1 MLLTA
6 SFACEGIASIA
17 EKNALSQKEDYV
29 IFSPIL
35 QWLLQYMYLNARM
48 NSKESMLLFIF
59 KIILSII
66 VSLKGRKKYYKGHD
80 NVCTNGTADFP
91 HTCISTATWKFGV
104 SPCNVMEFI
113 LSMI

>member
-6 SFACEGIASIA
+6 SFACEGTCIASIA
-17 EKNALSQKEDYV
+17 EKTALSQKGCYV

-59 KIILSII
+59 NLKLFYQLSC
-66 VSLKGRKKYYKGHD
+66 L
-80 NVCTNGTADFP
+80 
-91 HTCISTATWKFGV
+91 
-104 SPCNVMEFI
+104 
-113 LSMI
+113 

>member
-17 EKNALSQKEDYV
+17 EKNALSQKEGYV

-35 QWLLQYMYLNARM
+35 QWLLQYMYPNARM

-59 KIILSII
+59 NLKLFYQLSC
-66 VSLKGRKKYYKGHD
+66 L
-80 NVCTNGTADFP
+80 
-91 HTCISTATWKFGV
+91 
-104 SPCNVMEFI
+104 
-113 LSMI
+113 